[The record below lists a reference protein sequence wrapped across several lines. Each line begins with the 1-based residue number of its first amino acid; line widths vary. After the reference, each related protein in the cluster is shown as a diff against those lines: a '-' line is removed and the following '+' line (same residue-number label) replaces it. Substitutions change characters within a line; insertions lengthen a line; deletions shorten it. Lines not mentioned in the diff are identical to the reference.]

1 MQENSW
7 VPLFPEQA
15 STFAWQVDA
24 LYFYLIA
31 VSAFFT
37 IGIVAAIIFFVL
49 KYREKE
55 KYATGAEI
63 HGSIGLETLWSI
75 IPFIIS
81 MTIFLGG
88 AVIYYNQYR
97 MPADTME
104 IYVVGKQ
111 WMWKMQHTTGQ
122 REINELHVPVNR
134 KIKLTMTT
142 EDVLHDFFIPAFRTK
157 MDVVPGR
164 YTTLWFEATKPGKYH
179 LFCAE
184 YCGLNHSGMGGYV
197 YVMEQ
202 RDFDNWLSGTVS
214 GQTPVEAGKELF
226 ETKLGCASCHQQND
240 QGRGPTLTGI
250 YGKEQK
256 LTNGQSVIADD
267 EYIRNSILNP
277 TGQIVEGYQ
286 PIMPTFK
293 GQVTEEQLVS
303 LVAYIKSLGAGGG
316 ANSTTGGT
324 DSGTA
329 GSAAGGSAS
338 GAGAMNNASRSTGTI
353 APRADRGESNTQGS
367 NPNAPRNQGET
378 TAPADRKR

>member
-1 MQENSW
+1 
-7 VPLFPEQA
+7 
-15 STFAWQVDA
+15 
-24 LYFYLIA
+24 
-31 VSAFFT
+31 
-37 IGIVAAIIFFVL
+37 
-49 KYREKE
+49 
-55 KYATGAEI
+55 
-63 HGSIGLETLWSI
+63 
-75 IPFIIS
+75 
-81 MTIFLGG
+81 
-88 AVIYYNQYR
+88 
-97 MPADTME
+97 
-104 IYVVGKQ
+104 
-111 WMWKMQHTTGQ
+111 MWKMQHTTGQ

-142 EDVLHDFFIPAFRTK
+142 EDVLHDFFVPAFRTK
-157 MDVVPGR
+157 MDVIPGR

-214 GQTPVEAGKELF
+214 GQTPVEAGKDLF
-226 ETKLGCASCHQQND
+226 EAKLGCASCHQQND
-240 QGRGPTLTGI
+240 QGRGPTLTGV

-256 LTNGQSVIADD
+256 LTTGQTVLADD

-316 ANSTTGGT
+316 TN
-324 DSGTA
+324 
-329 GSAAGGSAS
+329 SAAGGSATTGNTS
-338 GAGAMNNASRSTGTI
+338 GGGTMNNASNSTGTI

-367 NPNAPRNQGET
+367 NPNAPRNQAET